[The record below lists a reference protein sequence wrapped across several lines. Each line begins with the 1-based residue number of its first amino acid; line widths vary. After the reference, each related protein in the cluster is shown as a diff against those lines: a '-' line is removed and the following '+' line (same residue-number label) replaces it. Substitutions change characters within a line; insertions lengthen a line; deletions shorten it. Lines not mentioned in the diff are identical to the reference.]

1 MNLRV
6 CLAAIIATLGAVDV
20 SAIGHDQVVPWPQP
34 EPVTVAEKAAV
45 MFKPSIHITNGC
57 HPYPAVNGAGETG
70 EGLEIMGSD
79 SAGCKGSGFGS
90 QVYGRS
96 MWYRDVWA
104 IMYSWYFPKDSPMPK
119 MGHRH
124 DWEHVVVWISNPEV
138 NPTILAVSPSAHD
151 GYSKILNPPPET
163 VDGGHVK
170 VNYYSTFPMN
180 HALESTNLGGEVQ
193 DLIMWEQMTD
203 EARNSL
209 NTFSWGDANVPMNDG
224 NFESKLGKAW
234 PWSEE
239 GQTAEQ
245 DESVVDKALEK
256 LNPFDRV

>member
-96 MWYRDVWA
+96 MWYRD
-104 IMYSWYFPKDSPMPK
+104 
-119 MGHRH
+119 
-124 DWEHVVVWISNPEV
+124 HVLVVLPQGLSDAEDGP
-138 NPTILAVSPSAHD
+138 PSRLGARRR
-151 GYSKILNPPPET
+151 
-163 VDGGHVK
+163 VD
-170 VNYYSTFPMN
+170 
-180 HALESTNLGGEVQ
+180 Q
-193 DLIMWEQMTD
+193 
-203 EARNSL
+203 
-209 NTFSWGDANVPMNDG
+209 
-224 NFESKLGKAW
+224 
-234 PWSEE
+234 
-239 GQTAEQ
+239 
-245 DESVVDKALEK
+245 
-256 LNPFDRV
+256 